1 MRREIPIAI
10 TFVVGILFALVY
22 FIPHRPFSDFQRLFG
37 DWFGIISAFAI
48 WLGALNLLKI
58 SLLKVARRQ
67 PGRWYAAL
75 IIVSFLVV
83 AACGFI
89 EGYQGLVARPP
100 YSYRDAGTL
109 FTWLYQYVYSALSAT
124 MYALLAFFVAS
135 ASYRAFR
142 ARNLEATLLLVAA
155 FLVMLGRVP
164 VGDLLTGW
172 LPDRYQLS
180 AWANWIMAVPN
191 TAGQRAIMI
200 GIALGMVSMSLRII
214 LGLERT
220 YLGGD

>member
-1 MRREIPIAI
+1 MRREIPLAI
-10 TFVVGILFALVY
+10 TFIVGIVFALVY

-58 SLLKVARRQ
+58 SLLKVGRRQ
-67 PGRWYAAL
+67 PGHRYAA
-75 IIVSFLVV
+75 IVVASFLVV
-83 AACGFI
+83 AVCGFY
-89 EGYQGLVARPP
+89 EGFRGLTAQPP
-100 YSYRDAGTL
+100 YSFRDAGTM
-109 FTWLYQYVYSALSAT
+109 FNWLYQYVYSALSAT

-155 FLVMLGRVP
+155 FVVMLGRVP
-164 VGDLLTGW
+164 VGDLLTSW
-172 LPDRYQLS
+172 LQEGYQMS
-180 AWANWIMAVPN
+180 AWANWLMAVPN

-200 GIALGMVSMSLRII
+200 GIALGMVSISLRII

>member
-1 MRREIPIAI
+1 MRREIPLAI
-10 TFVVGILFALVY
+10 TFIVGIVFALVY

-58 SLLKVARRQ
+58 SLLKVGRRQ
-67 PGRWYAAL
+67 PGHRYAA
-75 IIVSFLVV
+75 IVVASFLVV
-83 AACGFI
+83 AVCGFY
-89 EGYQGLVARPP
+89 EGFRGLTAQPP
-100 YSYRDAGTL
+100 YSYRDAGTM
-109 FTWLYQYVYSALSAT
+109 FNWLYQYVYSALSAT

-155 FLVMLGRVP
+155 FVVMLGRVP
-164 VGDLLTGW
+164 VGDLLTSW
-172 LPDRYQLS
+172 LQEGYQMS
-180 AWANWIMAVPN
+180 AWANWLMAVPN

-200 GIALGMVSMSLRII
+200 GIALGMVSISLRII